1 MNYDDDDDDDDDD
14 YVVRARLLFPLIS
27 PATAP
32 INKLPI
38 KTISSTADIDYQKYK
53 YMTNQLKYTFGVKY

>member
-38 KTISSTADIDYQKYK
+38 KTISPTADID
-53 YMTNQLKYTFGVKY
+53 